1 MEEDFIQNGL
11 IAYIE
16 GDIEQSLDQFTKAIN
31 KNDKSYKAFLCRGK
45 AYINKGDIE
54 AALYNLNK
62 AEELRNESNFG
73 DDFYYV
79 KGKALFEDENVEE
92 SKKCLEKAL
101 IEKDINEESK
111 EKINKLLKR
120 IE

>member
-16 GDIEQSLDQFTKAIN
+16 GDIDQSLEQFTKAIN

-45 AYINKGDIE
+45 VHINKGDIE
-54 AALYNLNK
+54 AALNDLNK
-62 AEELRNESNFG
+62 AEELANESNVG
-73 DDFYYV
+73 DELYYV
-79 KGKALFEDENVEE
+79 KGKALFEDENLEE
-92 SKKCLEKAL
+92 SKKCLEKAFN
-101 IEKDINEESK
+101 EKDISEESK